1 MVLQKLVQMN
11 QKKLVYLKNQMKKP
25 GYLDEVKSLISEFM
39 QYEVHEEEM
48 DKMINDAEDKP
59 LLQMKLK
66 DVSVLYQAFPGISVR
81 SFYDI
86 RRSSGSSCKRNSVF
100 TRNCVA
106 VQSYLMVTRDLHRY
120 SIRLSGNFWQSAKK
134 FP

>member
-1 MVLQKLVQMN
+1 
-11 QKKLVYLKNQMKKP
+11 
-25 GYLDEVKSLISEFM
+25 M

-66 DVSVLYQAFPGISVR
+66 DVSVLYQAFREFLSDHFMTSEEVLEVLAKEIPFS
-81 SFYDI
+81 
-86 RRSSGSSCKRNSVF
+86 
-100 TRNCVA
+100 RNCVA

-120 SIRLSGNFWQSAKK
+120 SIRLSGNFWQSAKSFRDGHDGCQRRIFGK
-134 FP
+134 GKAT

>member
-1 MVLQKLVQMN
+1 MN
-11 QKKLVYLKNQMKKP
+11 RKNLVYLKNQMKKP
-25 GYLDEVKSLISEFM
+25 GYLDEVKSLLSEFM

-66 DVSVLYQAFPGISVR
+66 DVSVLYLAFREFLSDHFMFWKFLQKKFRFHG
-81 SFYDI
+81 
-86 RRSSGSSCKRNSVF
+86 
-100 TRNCVA
+100 NCVA